1 MKNIKILSG
10 IAAGALIGTAIGI
23 LFAPEEGRVT
33 RKKILDEADKMADNI
48 LQENLVKNNK

>member
-48 LQENLVKNNK
+48 LRENLVKNNK